1 MTIELIGGFFVVYIY
16 YSTVVDKRGNADFYP
31 LMIGLVYFF
40 LNLIFGIEMT
50 VMINPSKFLATSI
63 VNLTFNDFFVYPL
76 SSTFGGLWAAFMF
89 ERFILKN
96 QPKEKAEKTSG

>member
-1 MTIELIGGFFVVYIY
+1 MMIELIGGFFVVYIY

-31 LMIGLVYFF
+31 LMLGLVLFF
-40 LNLIFGIEMT
+40 FNLIYGVEMT
-50 VMINPSKFLATSI
+50 IMINPSRFLATSL
-63 VNLTFNDFFVYPL
+63 VNLDFSNYFIYPL

-96 QPKEKAEKTSG
+96 QPKEKSEKILG

>member
-1 MTIELIGGFFVVYIY
+1 MMIELVGGFFVVFIY
-16 YSTVVDKRGNADFYP
+16 YSTVIDKRGDANFYP
-31 LMIGLVYFF
+31 LMIGLAYFF
-40 LNLIFGIEMT
+40 LTLIFGIEMT

-63 VNLTFNDFFVYPL
+63 VNLDFNNLFIYPL

-96 QPKEKAEKTSG
+96 QPKDKVEKIAG